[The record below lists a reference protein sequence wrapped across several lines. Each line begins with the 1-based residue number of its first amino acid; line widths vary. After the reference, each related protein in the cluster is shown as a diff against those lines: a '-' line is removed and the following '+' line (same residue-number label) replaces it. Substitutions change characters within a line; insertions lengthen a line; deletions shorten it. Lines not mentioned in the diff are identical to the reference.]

1 MVEKSNSYEVLDRLI
16 DAGLKNFTAH
26 KVEVQDGVVV
36 CVILRVE
43 DKEVKITR

>member
-1 MVEKSNSYEVLDRLI
+1 MTDKPDPFEVMNKI
-16 DAGLKNFTAH
+16 IQSGIKNFTAH

-36 CVILRVE
+36 CMTLRIE

>member
-1 MVEKSNSYEVLDRLI
+1 MPDKPDQFKVMEKIIE
-16 DAGLKNFTAH
+16 AGLKNFTAH

-36 CVILRVE
+36 CMVLRIE